1 MHRISQIKT
10 AILRFAKSKSGA
22 VASEYALLIVFI
34 AIVAT
39 LGMVLL
45 GPNIAYYFDAV
56 TRLVPDTSA
65 NPPCPFGCT

>member
-10 AILRFAKSKSGA
+10 AILRFAKSESGA

-39 LGMVLL
+39 LGMVIL
-45 GPNIAYYFDAV
+45 GPGLADYFDAV
-56 TRLVPDTSA
+56 TRLVPNTSA

>member
-1 MHRISQIKT
+1 M
-10 AILRFAKSKSGA
+10 RFLVYLCWFFIELKKDVAGA
-22 VASEYALLIVFI
+22 VSAEYSFLIVFI